1 MNQERN
7 VNFLMAN
14 LGSEVTRLIN
24 AKQKGDFKLLEDA
37 KKRALVIW
45 TEIELKENL
54 KERKY
59 ELKILREVIE
69 DISKEHSDL
78 NLNYNNVKDY
88 FLPFALRVIG

>member
-69 DISKEHSDL
+69 DISKKYSDL